1 MLKVESFR
9 GFKMCCGDL
18 VAERGKRDTAKSKIG
33 ALLLMTVV
41 VHNDCICYN
50 CHLLQQSE
58 TTDCHPFVRT
68 ITSCLR

>member
-1 MLKVESFR
+1 
-9 GFKMCCGDL
+9 MCCGDL
-18 VAERGKRDTAKSKIG
+18 VAERGKRDTATSKTA

-41 VHNDCICYN
+41 VHNDCICY

-58 TTDCHPFVRT
+58 TTDCHSFVRT